1 MKSSSP
7 WSFSRGLQRR
17 NLEFQVGR
25 NVDHSASPSTQGS
38 QSSEVQGYAVSDL
51 LGSVSRVLQ
60 RQSSEISARRNV
72 DHSPSPS
79 SPGLQRSDRC
89 SMSVSYLRYGGG
101 SSHSSSTSSDRS
113 RMWDPFE
120 FRGPATTAEKSAARA
135 RVRTKL
141 QLWWDSCSTL
151 AESNVGS
158 ASCSGESFDTEVP
171 GSLGQTPRI
180 DEQPFVDPHVVDK
193 RQVKN
198 YLEVRNFKHVN
209 EKQVSSWRKSVYPL
223 HCAVQENNND
233 MVSVLLRAGAD
244 PNALNS
250 AGLTPLQVA
259 FKMQKGAKF
268 ESYKKTIR
276 ALTE

>member
-135 RVRTKL
+135 RVREKL
-141 QLWWDSCSTL
+141 QLWWNSSASSL

-158 ASCSGESFDTEVP
+158 ACFRSDESTDAEVP
-171 GSLGQTPRI
+171 STPRI
-180 DEQPFVDPHVVDK
+180 DEQPRLDPHSMDK
-193 RQVKN
+193 RNLKN